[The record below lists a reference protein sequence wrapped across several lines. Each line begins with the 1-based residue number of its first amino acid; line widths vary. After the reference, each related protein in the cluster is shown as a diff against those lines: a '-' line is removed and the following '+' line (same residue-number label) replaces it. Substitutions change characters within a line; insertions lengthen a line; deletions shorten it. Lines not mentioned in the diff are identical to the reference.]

1 MASSCKPQRNDV
13 RMRGKEPPHGFFLAY
28 DRMIYHVGD
37 SDRLV
42 PMRLRT
48 RLKSMFIRNA
58 TIYMCIA
65 ALPDAVPVHEY
76 RYESS
81 SLSGYLSLDFHL
93 YSTVAQL
100 RAAPLFNFP
109 CATTTPD
116 NDTLP
121 QFYKR
126 KHTYK
131 FVVLIYMANY

>member
-1 MASSCKPQRNDV
+1 
-13 RMRGKEPPHGFFLAY
+13 
-28 DRMIYHVGD
+28 
-37 SDRLV
+37 
-42 PMRLRT
+42 
-48 RLKSMFIRNA
+48 MFIRIC
-58 TIYMCIA
+58 IYMCIA

-121 QFYKR
+121 PILQTKAYTQIR
-126 KHTYK
+126 RTY
-131 FVVLIYMANY
+131 IYGELLRYELRL